1 MISTGFLRWICVN
14 FPSTMG
20 SPAYQHLETD
30 TGTRDSLTWE
40 VDGIRMG
47 HAVSKFRSLTQ
58 FTATSAMT
66 DVVRLHLGL
75 RGNYSFQHR
84 QLDTTFDLIGGH
96 HNILYSKDFEMTVYN
111 RTLELETFGVQFPR
125 ETFLNFTHNATDLLK
140 RFSDRILKG
149 EPVVLTDEWGAVDPA
164 IHQVIDQ
171 IIHHRYNGDLQ
182 RLFLLSK
189 SIELLVCCAESCE
202 QATRASA
209 QPQFLKSTTDKEKV
223 IAARDFVNTRIDA
236 PPSLSE
242 IARAVGLNEYKLK
255 RGFKETFHTT
265 VFGYLT
271 GQRLGLARRHLLDSQ
286 KTAAEI
292 AFELGYST
300 PQHFNNAFKKHFGH
314 TPDSIRPGRREARSD
329 RDAKR

>member
-1 MISTGFLRWICVN
+1 MEN
-14 FPSTMG
+14 
-20 SPAYQHLETD
+20 PAYHHLETD
-30 TGTRDSLTWE
+30 TGTRDSLSWE

-47 HAVSKFRSLTQ
+47 HAISKFRTLTE

-66 DVVRLHLGL
+66 DVVRLHVGL
-75 RGNYSFQHR
+75 SGNYSFRYR

-125 ETFLNFTHNATDLLK
+125 ETFLRFTANATDLLK
-140 RFSDRILKG
+140 RFSERIING
-149 EPVVLTDEWGAVDPA
+149 QPVILTDDWGAVDPA

-171 IIHHRYNGDLQ
+171 IIHHRYTGDLQ

-202 QATRASA
+202 QAEQAASA
-209 QPQFLKSTTDKEKV
+209 QPRFLKTNTDKEK
-223 IAARDFVNTRIDA
+223 ILAARDLVNARIDS

-242 IARAVGLNEYKLK
+242 IARTIGLNEYKLK
-255 RGFKETFHTT
+255 RGFKETFSTT

-271 GQRLGLARRHLLDSQ
+271 AQRLQLARRHLLDTQ

-314 TPDSIRPGRREARSD
+314 TPDSVRKNP
-329 RDAKR
+329 